1 MSRHLLTPLRLAL
14 ATAAATSL
22 LLSGC
27 TEPAPGLPGLPM
39 SGATAEP
46 PSAIPDTGRTSGP
59 VALLLP
65 LSGPFAPIGQ
75 SIKQAVQLA
84 FSAPGAPPL
93 DIRDTGG
100 TPQGAAAAASAA
112 IAAGDGLIL
121 GPLTKSDTQAVASV
135 AHAAN
140 VNVIAFTNDETVA
153 APGVWPLGITPGQ
166 QVSRVV
172 SYAAD
177 HGRTRTAAILPDN
190 AFGRLM
196 GASLEAQAQNLGEPS
211 PNIGYFDNS
220 FQSLTHTV
228 RSISAFDSRGASIE
242 AQIRAARDQDDQAGR
257 IRAAKLEREPIPPPP
272 FDALLVG
279 ATGEQL
285 AEVGTLLPYYEA
297 GPPQIQLLGPSLW
310 AHDAT
315 AMATHDSLRGAVY
328 AAPDPSLGLA
338 FDQKF
343 QSTYG
348 SAPPGIDKIGFDAG
362 AIAVLAAREG
372 GYTMQVLTNPSGFTG
387 TDGVFRLD
395 PDGHVQRGLA
405 VFKVEPGGPQIVSP
419 APATLPPPTN
429 QEEPAAP
436 PTS

>member
-1 MSRHLLTPLRLAL
+1 M
-14 ATAAATSL
+14 
-22 LLSGC
+22 
-27 TEPAPGLPGLPM
+27 
-39 SGATAEP
+39 
-46 PSAIPDTGRTSGP
+46 PDTGRTSGP
-59 VALLLP
+59 VALLVP
-65 LSGPFAPIGQ
+65 LSGRFAPIGR
-75 SIKQAVQLA
+75 SIEQAVKLA
-84 FSAPGAPPL
+84 FIAPGSPPL
-93 DIRDTGG
+93 DVRNTGG

-121 GPLTKSDTQAVASV
+121 GPLTKTDTEAVATV

-140 VNVIAFTNDETVA
+140 VNVLAFTNDETVA
-153 APGVWPLGITPGQ
+153 TPGVWALGITPGQ
-166 QVSRVV
+166 QIRRVV

-177 HGRTRTAAILPDN
+177 HGRTRTAAILPDD

-196 GASLEAQAQNLGEPS
+196 GASLTAQAQTLGEPS
-211 PNIGYFDNS
+211 PNVGYFDSS
-220 FQSLTHTV
+220 FASLTHTV
-228 RSISAFDSRGASIE
+228 RSITAFNSRGASIE

-257 IRAAKLEREPIPPPP
+257 IKAAKLEREPIPPPP

-285 AEVGTLLPYYEA
+285 AEIGTLLPYYES
-297 GPPQIQLLGPSLW
+297 GPPQVQLLGPSLW

-343 QSTYG
+343 QATYGG
-348 SAPPGIDKIGFDAG
+348 SAPPGIDRIGFDAG
-362 AIAVLAAREG
+362 AIAVLAARQG
-372 GYTMQVLTNPSGFTG
+372 GYTEQVLTNPAGFTG

-419 APATLPPPTN
+419 APSELPPPSG
-429 QEEPAAP
+429 QEPAAP